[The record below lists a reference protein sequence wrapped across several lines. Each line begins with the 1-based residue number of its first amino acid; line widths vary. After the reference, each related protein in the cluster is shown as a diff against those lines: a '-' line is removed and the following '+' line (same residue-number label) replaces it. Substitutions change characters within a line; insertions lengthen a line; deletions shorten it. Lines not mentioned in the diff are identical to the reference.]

1 MDIKNISEK
10 EFSSAVEKAQKPVLV
25 QFFAAWCGP
34 CKSLAQEL
42 DALVRESLLLDVVR
56 VNVDEN
62 NHLAERFSVS
72 TVPCMMLFKNGEAI
86 KTINGFRTKS
96 QIKKMIEEH
105 V

>member
-72 TVPCMMLFKNGEAI
+72 AVPCMMLFKNGEAI

>member
-10 EFSSAVEKAQKPVLV
+10 DFSSTVEKSQKPVLV

-42 DALVRESLLLDVVR
+42 DSLVEEGLSLDVVR

-86 KTINGFRTKS
+86 KTVNGFRTKS
-96 QIKKMIEEH
+96 QIKKLIEENI
-105 V
+105 

>member
-10 EFSSAVEKAQKPVLV
+10 EFSCTVEKAQKPVLV

-42 DALVRESLLLDVVR
+42 DALVKESLLLDVVR
-56 VNVDEN
+56 INVDEN
-62 NHLAERFSVS
+62 NRLAERFAVS

-96 QIKKMIEEH
+96 QIKKMLDEH
-105 V
+105 I